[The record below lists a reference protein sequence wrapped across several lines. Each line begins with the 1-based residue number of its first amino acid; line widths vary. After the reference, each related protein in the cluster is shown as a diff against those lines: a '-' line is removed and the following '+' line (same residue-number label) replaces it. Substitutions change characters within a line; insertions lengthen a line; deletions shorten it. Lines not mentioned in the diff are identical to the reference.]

1 MSIEDKSEIIN
12 NESTPVVLQNMDENE
27 KELHLQAESDFKK
40 KQFGCKSNY
49 LTDFIS
55 KTIRKIKTL
64 RGIMF

>member
-55 KTIRKIKTL
+55 NYYL
-64 RGIMF
+64 SLDFSMFEMH